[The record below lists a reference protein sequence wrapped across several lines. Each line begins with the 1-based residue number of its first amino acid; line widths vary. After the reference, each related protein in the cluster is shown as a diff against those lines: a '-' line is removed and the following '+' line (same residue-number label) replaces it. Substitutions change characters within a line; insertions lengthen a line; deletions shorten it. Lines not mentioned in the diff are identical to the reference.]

1 MDNLSCMV
9 LGFSKFGRQ
18 NLQKIVNFLKQNK
31 ELSKKVENFQILYMS
46 DEFSKMIGELRE
58 MVVLVEEPRWFSG
71 RCPW

>member
-1 MDNLSCMV
+1 MV

-46 DEFSKMIGELRE
+46 DEFLKMIGELRE